1 MKQKGKHKDDMFRI
15 YNEIKESNLI
25 QDSSTNVMKYMI

>member
-1 MKQKGKHKDDMFRI
+1 MNQKGKYKDDMFRI